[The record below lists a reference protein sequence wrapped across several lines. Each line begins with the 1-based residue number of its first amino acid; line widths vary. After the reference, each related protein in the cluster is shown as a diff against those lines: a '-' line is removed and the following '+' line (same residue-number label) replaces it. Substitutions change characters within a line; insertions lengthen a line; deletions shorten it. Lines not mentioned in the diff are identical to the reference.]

1 MTADPALPAGTLPG
15 RIVEEVRARIAAG
28 SLRPGDRLDS
38 TRVAAARHGVSRG
51 TVVAAYEQLTGEG
64 YLVTSRSGTR
74 VNPRLP
80 DLSLTPVPGAAPRDA
95 AADRQPVADPAHDG
109 DDFSA
114 GAPPSGR
121 RTGAAAPLLLTPG
134 VPDTAP
140 LTSTAWRRAWR
151 SAAADPC
158 LGYSAPGS
166 PRLVAAIAEH
176 VRLSRSIASG
186 HVVVTAGARDGM
198 RLVLS
203 ALAARGT
210 DGTDGTDDA
219 PAGAPTRR
227 LTVAVE
233 NPGYPSLRAVPERL
247 GHRVVPVGVDAGG
260 VDLAALDALRP
271 VPDAVLVTPS
281 HQYPLGAA
289 MSAERRFALL
299 RWAARAGVV
308 VIEDDYD
315 SELRYVGEPLPA
327 LAGLDTT
334 GSVVTL
340 GSFAKSLSPGLG
352 LGFLVVPGRL
362 RAGVLAAAKAGT
374 PVSGIVQDAAA
385 NFLAEG
391 GLRRHTARMRR
402 AYRRRRD
409 IFVDV
414 FAAYL
419 AAPAA
424 ADDPTA
430 EATPGAA
437 GAASGATGTVTA
449 RPMDGGLHAVLLFA
463 GGGVGVES
471 RVVTAARAVG
481 LGVTALSDYWRLSP
495 GQEGVAGVV
504 VGIGTGSEERLR
516 AGLNRLRSCIEGCGL
531 RPAR

>member
-1 MTADPALPAGTLPG
+1 MTADPARPAGTLPG

-80 DLSLTPVPGAAPRDA
+80 NLSLTPVPGAAPPQT
-95 AADRQPVADPAHDG
+95 ADSAQPG
-109 DDFSA
+109 DDFSR
-114 GAPPSGR
+114 GEAPARSATPPGR
-121 RTGAAAPLLLTPG
+121 GTGAAAPLLLTPG

-176 VRLSRSIASG
+176 VRLSRSIAAG

-203 ALAARGT
+203 ALAARGA
-210 DGTDGTDDA
+210 D
-219 PAGAPTRR
+219 APTRR

-247 GHRVVPVGVDAGG
+247 GHRVVPVGVNAGG

-271 VPDAVLVTPS
+271 IPDAVLVTPS

-340 GSFAKSLSPGLG
+340 GSFAKNLSPGLG
-352 LGFLVVPGRL
+352 LGFLVVPERL

-385 NFLAEG
+385 NFLIEG

-414 FAAYL
+414 FADYL
-419 AAPAA
+419 AAPGAV
-424 ADDPTA
+424 
-430 EATPGAA
+430 PGAPA
-437 GAASGATGTVTA
+437 DAPAGTVTA

-463 GGGVGVES
+463 GGAGVES

-481 LGVTALSDYWRLSP
+481 LGVTALSDYWRLAP
-495 GQEGVAGVV
+495 GQEGIAGVV
-504 VGIGTGSEERLR
+504 VGIGTGGEERLR
-516 AGLNRLRSCIEGCGL
+516 AGLVRLRSCIEGCGL

>member
-1 MTADPALPAGTLPG
+1 MTAGPALPAGTLPG

-95 AADRQPVADPAHDG
+95 AADPQPVARPAPEGHA
-109 DDFSA
+109 SPA

-176 VRLSRSIASG
+176 VRLSRSIAAG

-203 ALAARGT
+203 ALAARGA
-210 DGTDGTDDA
+210 DDA

-247 GHRVVPVGVDAGG
+247 GHRVVPVGVNAGG

-271 VPDAVLVTPS
+271 IPDAVLVTPS

-352 LGFLVVPGRL
+352 LGFLVVPERL

-385 NFLAEG
+385 NFLIEG

-414 FAAYL
+414 FADYL
-419 AAPAA
+419 DA
-424 ADDPTA
+424 
-430 EATPGAA
+430 PGAA
-437 GAASGATGTVTA
+437 TGTPADATVGTVTA

-463 GGGVGVES
+463 GGGAGVES

-481 LGVTALSDYWRLSP
+481 LGVTALSDYWRLAP
-495 GQEGVAGVV
+495 GQEGIAGVV
-504 VGIGTGSEERLR
+504 VGIGTGSEDRLC